1 LKSQHAKENVSKAKN
16 EASAAHDK
24 AAVKLRE
31 NANAKVAEAV
41 KKNSSINPVATKP
54 AATKVIKIVIP
65 AHIPELHPTP
75 VVASL
80 AHKSENN
87 ATSMAKKEATPVK
100 KEATPIKP
108 AEVAKAAPV

>member
-1 LKSQHAKENVSKAKN
+1 MKSQHAKENVSKAKN

-75 VVASL
+75 EVASL

-87 ATSMAKKEATPVK
+87 ATSKASTVHEAKKEATPV
-100 KEATPIKP
+100 KP